1 MQKQNPFL
9 RLKRYRGDLI
19 ENHATEILGTCLLL
33 SSNIKR
39 EFVRF
44 LFDGDDKVDLAD
56 VETLDV
62 STQQQLGGYG
72 IVDLLLEAPG
82 TRNIV
87 VEVKVEAEE
96 TGPQIQKYRDWLEQ
110 TKKGEKYVFSLVKR
124 PSDFKIKDFG
134 GDARHTWRK
143 LCDEL
148 YNKYV
153 AVSGKQS
160 LLEPTEKTIL
170 EYLLD
175 YMEAERIVSNWTP
188 QQILDYARGVTAR
201 KALGTLFEQVKEK
214 LMARQ
219 PCPFL
224 EPEIVLHDKDWP
236 CLKIGMKSWK
246 GIFGNQGYLNKLYMY
261 YQTTAAWDGAAKGF
275 LFEIVLWHKPHRNN
289 WALTKPKLA
298 QWIAVLRKN
307 NFRHTTYLKGSRE
320 LEGDADKYNFSEA
333 PGTISAWSKDRNVS
347 DISESDLRKMID
359 SRLVDLC
366 VDRVDQHCAVISAF
380 K

>member
-110 TKKGEKYVFSLVKR
+110 TKKGEKYV
-124 PSDFKIKDFG
+124 
-134 GDARHTWRK
+134 
-143 LCDEL
+143 
-148 YNKYV
+148 
-153 AVSGKQS
+153 
-160 LLEPTEKTIL
+160 
-170 EYLLD
+170 
-175 YMEAERIVSNWTP
+175 
-188 QQILDYARGVTAR
+188 
-201 KALGTLFEQVKEK
+201 
-214 LMARQ
+214 
-219 PCPFL
+219 
-224 EPEIVLHDKDWP
+224 
-236 CLKIGMKSWK
+236 
-246 GIFGNQGYLNKLYMY
+246 
-261 YQTTAAWDGAAKGF
+261 
-275 LFEIVLWHKPHRNN
+275 
-289 WALTKPKLA
+289 
-298 QWIAVLRKN
+298 
-307 NFRHTTYLKGSRE
+307 
-320 LEGDADKYNFSEA
+320 
-333 PGTISAWSKDRNVS
+333 
-347 DISESDLRKMID
+347 
-359 SRLVDLC
+359 
-366 VDRVDQHCAVISAF
+366 
-380 K
+380 